1 MEKRPHTRH
10 PAPVWDAARATYLTG
25 QTLSDVALAHGLN
38 LHTVRARATR
48 QGWSRA
54 RAQAAAAADL
64 LPDPLS
70 DASPQP
76 GPPSGPAAPALD
88 APDPDAH
95 DLAQAATRAS
105 ALAMRAGELA
115 RAHALAGLAERYRKL
130 AGSDDARHKALT
142 PDTAPLQLVADIL
155 MDEGLANRRLALNNP
170 KDPPCPTKIA
180 YQDWDSRRS
189 RVNRNFHFT
198 LVHRRA
204 ACERYIQLLER
215 ALTAA
220 ALPLPD
226 EPNQNRRL
234 RLGLDVRVGDTVM
247 SHGAYRARLGE
258 E

>member
-1 MEKRPHTRH
+1 MEPRRKYKIQ
-10 PAPVWDAARATYLTG
+10 PASVWEQVRKDYLAGEGARV
-25 QTLSDVALAHGLN
+25 VAERYGVGEEAL
-38 LHTVRARATR
+38 RARATR
-48 QGWSRA
+48 QGWSRYL
-54 RAQAAAAADL
+54 QK
-64 LPDPLS
+64 PT
-70 DASPQP
+70 
-76 GPPSGPAAPALD
+76 PPAEGAD
-88 APDPDAH
+88 APVSALFEALADDGTDDPA

-189 RVNRNFHFT
+189 RVSRNFHFT

-204 ACERYIQLLER
+204 ACERYIDLLER

-220 ALPLPD
+220 GLPLPD
-226 EPNQNRRL
+226 EPDQNRRV

-247 SHGAYRARLGE
+247 SHEAYRERLGE

>member
-48 QGWSRA
+48 QGWSR
-54 RAQAAAAADL
+54 
-64 LPDPLS
+64 
-70 DASPQP
+70 
-76 GPPSGPAAPALD
+76 
-88 APDPDAH
+88 
-95 DLAQAATRAS
+95 
-105 ALAMRAGELA
+105 A

-247 SHGAYRARLGE
+247 SHEAYRARLGE